1 MGSET
6 RRVTDSDALA
16 VSASEA
22 ETIML
27 VDGEDLRRALWAAG
41 QWLKNHAAV
50 VNALNVFPVPD
61 GDTGTNM
68 SLTMTAALAEV
79 ETLADRSA
87 SAVAHAVAHGA
98 LMGARGNSGVIL
110 SQIFRGF
117 AHSMD
122 GVDGLSAKD
131 LGLASQEAYDTAV
144 RAVIKP
150 VEGTILTV
158 MCDVAR
164 ATQEIAAHTD
174 DIVTIMTHVVKVAR
188 ETNDRTPE
196 MLPVLKEAGVV
207 DAGGQGLVYLLEGAL
222 RSLQGER
229 VDVDVEV
236 DVGADPRSIFGAGP
250 DGYGYDV
257 QFLIKGESLDVDE
270 IRQAID
276 AMGDSTLVVGDS
288 RFVKVHVHVHDP
300 GVPIS
305 YGSALGVLGDVIV
318 ENMDEQHQDFI
329 KEAPVPRVPIEG
341 ITDIAVVCV
350 VPGEGLTRIFK
361 SMGVSDIVPGGQ
373 TMNPSTQELLAAIER
388 AGADKVLVL
397 PNNGNIILAARQ
409 ASEMSS
415 KQVVVV
421 PTKTIPEGISAALAF
436 SYQEADL
443 QSNAEGMMRSAA
455 EIQTIEI
462 THAVRSTLING
473 VQVSD
478 GDVIGLL
485 NDQLVADGEDDAA
498 VTLEVLDEA
507 SAGDYE
513 VVTVYFG
520 QDITQKDAAALGDQ
534 IKAIY
539 PSLEVDVH
547 DGGQAYYPYILS
559 LE

>member
-1 MGSET
+1 
-6 RRVTDSDALA
+6 VTGSDALA

-22 ETIML
+22 ETIIL
-27 VDGEDLRRALWAAG
+27 VDGEDLRRALWAAS

-68 SLTMTAALAEV
+68 SLTMTAGLAEV
-79 ETLADRSA
+79 ETLADRPA

-117 AHSMD
+117 AHSLD
-122 GVDGLSAKD
+122 GRDVLSAKD
-131 LGLASQEAYDTAV
+131 LGLASQEASDTAV

-158 MCDVAR
+158 MRDVAR
-164 ATQEIAAHTD
+164 ATQEIVTHTD
-174 DIVTIMTHVVKVAR
+174 DIVTIMTHVVKVAK

-329 KEAPVPRVPIEG
+329 KEAPVPRVPIED

-421 PTKTIPEGISAALAF
+421 PTKTIPEGISAMLAF
-436 SYQEADL
+436 NYQADL
-443 QSNAEGMMRSAA
+443 QGNAERMERNAA

-462 THAVRSTLING
+462 THAVRSTLVNG

-485 NDQLVADGEDDAA
+485 NDQLVADGEDDTA
-498 VTLEVLDEA
+498 VILEVFDKA

-520 QDITQKDAAALGDQ
+520 QDITQQDAAALGDQ

-547 DGGQAYYPYILS
+547 DGGQAYYRYILS

>member
-16 VSASEA
+16 VSAPEA

-87 SAVAHAVAHGA
+87 SAVARAVAHGS

-117 AHSMD
+117 VHSLD
-122 GVDGLSAKD
+122 GRDALSAKD

-144 RAVIKP
+144 RGVIKP

-158 MCDVAR
+158 MREVAR
-164 ATQEIAAHTD
+164 ATQEIVTHTD
-174 DIVTIMTHVVKVAR
+174 DIVTIMTHVVEVAQ
-188 ETNDRTPE
+188 ETNNRTPE
-196 MLPVLKEAGVV
+196 LLPVLKEAGVV

-236 DVGADPRSIFGAGP
+236 DVGADPRSILGAGP

-288 RFVKVHVHVHDP
+288 RLVKVHVHVHDP
-300 GVPIS
+300 GAPIS
-305 YGSALGVLGDVIV
+305 YGSALAVLDDVIV
-318 ENMDEQHQDFI
+318 ENMDEQRQDFI
-329 KEAPVPRVPIEG
+329 KEAPVLRVPIED
-341 ITDIAVVCV
+341 ITDIAIVCV
-350 VPGEGLTRIFK
+350 VPGEGLTRIFE
-361 SMGVSDIVPGGQ
+361 SMGASAIVPGGH
-373 TMNPSTQELLAAIER
+373 TMNPSTQELLAAIDR

-421 PTKTIPEGISAALAF
+421 PTKTIPEGISAMMAF
-436 SYQEADL
+436 NYQADL
-443 QSNAEGMMRSAA
+443 QGNAERMERNAA
-455 EIQTIEI
+455 ETQTIEI
-462 THAVRSTLING
+462 THAVRSTLFNG

-485 NDQLVADGEDDAA
+485 NDQLVADGEDDTA
-498 VTLEVLDEA
+498 VSLEVLDKA

-520 QDITQKDAAALGDQ
+520 QDTTQQDAAALGDE

-547 DGGQAYYPYILS
+547 DGGQPYYRYILS

>member
-16 VSASEA
+16 VSASET

-41 QWLKNHAAV
+41 QWLKNHAAL

-68 SLTMTAALAEV
+68 SLTMTAGLAEV
-79 ETLADRSA
+79 EALTDRSA

-98 LMGARGNSGVIL
+98 LMGGRGNSGVIL

-117 AHSMD
+117 AHSLD
-122 GVDGLSAKD
+122 GRHVLSAKD

-144 RAVIKP
+144 RAVINP

-158 MCDVAR
+158 MREVAR
-164 ATQEIAAHTD
+164 ATQEKAAHTD

-188 ETNDRTPE
+188 DTNDCTPE

-222 RSLQGER
+222 RSLQGQS
-229 VDVDVEV
+229 VDVDVVV
-236 DVGADPRSIFGAGP
+236 DVGADPRSRIGAGP

-257 QFLIKGESLDVDE
+257 QFLIRGESLDVDE
-270 IRQAID
+270 IRQGID

-329 KEAPVPRVPIEG
+329 KEAPVPRVPVED
-341 ITDIAVVCV
+341 ITDIAIVCV
-350 VPGEGLTRIFK
+350 VSGEGLTRIFK
-361 SMGVSDIVPGGQ
+361 SMSVSDIVPGGQ
-373 TMNPSTQELLAAIER
+373 TMNPSAQELLAAIE
-388 AGADKVLVL
+388 GVDADKVLVL
-397 PNNGNIILAARQ
+397 PNNSNVIAAARQ

-421 PTKTIPEGISAALAF
+421 PTETVPQGISATLAF
-436 SYQEADL
+436 NYQEADL

-455 EIQTIEI
+455 DIQTIEI
-462 THAVRSTLING
+462 THAVRSTQVNG

-485 NDQLVADGEDDAA
+485 NDQLVADGEDDTA
-498 VTLEVLDEA
+498 VILEVFDKA

-513 VVTVYFG
+513 VATVYFG
-520 QDITQKDAAALGDQ
+520 QDITQQDAAALRDR

-539 PSLEVDVH
+539 PSLEIDVH
-547 DGGQAYYPYILS
+547 DGGQAHYRYILS

>member
-41 QWLKNHAAV
+41 QWLKNHAAL

-68 SLTMTAALAEV
+68 SLTMTAGLAEV
-79 ETLADRSA
+79 EALTDRSA

-98 LMGARGNSGVIL
+98 LMGGRGNSGVIL

-117 AHSMD
+117 AHSLD
-122 GVDGLSAKD
+122 GRDVLSAKD

-144 RAVIKP
+144 RAVINP

-158 MCDVAR
+158 MREVAR
-164 ATQEIAAHTD
+164 ATQEKAAHTD
-174 DIVTIMTHVVKVAR
+174 DLVTIMTHVVKVAR
-188 ETNDRTPE
+188 DTNDCTPE

-222 RSLQGER
+222 RSLQGQS
-229 VDVDVEV
+229 VDVDVVV
-236 DVGADPRSIFGAGP
+236 DVGADPRSRIGAGP

-257 QFLIKGESLDVDE
+257 QFLIRGESLDVDE
-270 IRQAID
+270 IRQGID

-318 ENMDEQHQDFI
+318 EDMDEQHQDFI
-329 KEAPVPRVPIEG
+329 KEAPVPRVPVED
-341 ITDIAVVCV
+341 ITDIAIVCV
-350 VPGEGLTRIFK
+350 VSGEGLTRIFK
-361 SMGVSDIVPGGQ
+361 SMSVSDIVPGGQ
-373 TMNPSTQELLAAIER
+373 TMNPSAQELLAAIE
-388 AGADKVLVL
+388 GVDADKVLVL
-397 PNNGNIILAARQ
+397 PNNSNVIAAARQ

-421 PTKTIPEGISAALAF
+421 PTETVPQGISATLAF
-436 SYQEADL
+436 NYQEADL

-455 EIQTIEI
+455 DIQTIEI
-462 THAVRSTLING
+462 THAVRSTQVNG

-485 NDQLVADGEDDAA
+485 NDQLVADGEDDTA
-498 VTLEVLDEA
+498 VILEVFDKA

-513 VVTVYFG
+513 VATVYFG
-520 QDITQKDAAALGDQ
+520 QDITQQDAAALRDR

-539 PSLEVDVH
+539 PSLEIDVH
-547 DGGQAYYPYILS
+547 DGGQAYYRYILS